1 MIYIE
6 LPNDLSDSEIV
17 DYTIDNKTNTFL
29 YLINENGDTYFYIKG
44 N

>member
-6 LPNDLSDSEIV
+6 L
-17 DYTIDNKTNTFL
+17 DNKTNTFL
-29 YLINENGDTYFYIKG
+29 YLINENGDSYFYIKG